1 MLPSGEMRARSP
13 RRRSPLARLALGV
26 CAAALLAACTNTSSP
41 PPATPSPPPGTNPTP
56 TQANPSASL
65 GAVSPGPSTTS
76 LSVPLALV
84 VDVRD
89 KRDGLSIAATRA
101 AIPGALVPCG
111 IGELKLAGQAVAAP
125 KVACLPGDQIEAKVH
140 GNAKAVAVIPPGLV
154 SARVKVLRVGGA
166 DLFGPP
172 SVRKLEYP
180 LVGTATGLPAAW
192 TAYDVAD
199 VRTLVS
205 TGDTCPDRG
214 PAKAAI
220 VQGKGW
226 PWILNGGTAR
236 YTGTYMDTRFSGP
249 TGNGWP
255 VVKAVRKGDTGKVRA
270 LIADADITVNDF
282 ECPMLAKFV
291 YHPKGTIFNVDPKVA
306 PLLASGGVDVVTLG
320 SNHITDAG
328 TSGVKQTL
336 AYLDANKIKHVGAG
350 LNLSQALQ
358 PAVVDVRGLRFAF
371 VGWDDIAG
379 SAAASATRAGAAT
392 LSDANVKA
400 SLAAAR
406 AQADIVFAMP
416 QWGWPEYHAGF
427 TKQQLAQRT
436 QFFAAGADHVL
447 GSGTHWASAVSITP
461 DSSGADHFVISSH
474 GNFLFGQDW
483 SRQTMEG
490 VVVELTFNGKQ
501 LVQARLHPY
510 VVLEQAQPNLVDPL
524 TDGRYVLD
532 QVWKVSQ
539 LP

>member
-1 MLPSGEMRARSP
+1 MRPRP
-13 RRRSPLARLALGV
+13 RRAGFALPALALASLV
-26 CAAALLAACTNTSSP
+26 AACTGSTTAPSATRGVEAATAAVSAEP
-41 PPATPSPPPGTNPTP
+41 TPTPSPPS
-56 TQANPSASL
+56 PSASP
-65 GAVSPGPSTTS
+65 APVDTY
-76 LSVPLALV
+76 LALV
-84 VDVRD
+84 ADVRD
-89 KRDGLSIAATRA
+89 KREGLSLDAARK
-101 AIPGALVPCG
+101 AITTGALIPCG
-111 IGELKLAGQAVAAP
+111 VTDLQLGGQPLAVPTAACVP
-125 KVACLPGDQIEAKVH
+125 ADQIADRVH
-140 GNAKAVAVIPPGLV
+140 GHAGALGLLPPGLV
-154 SARVKVLRVGGA
+154 SARVKALRLGGA

-172 SVRKLEYP
+172 SIRAQAYP
-180 LVGTATGLPAAW
+180 LEGVAHGLAVAW
-192 TAYDVAD
+192 TGYDPEQ

-214 PAKAAI
+214 PAREAL
-220 VQGKGW
+220 VLGKGW

-236 YTGTYMDTRFSGP
+236 YTGTYMNTFFSGP

-255 VVKAVRKGDTGKVRA
+255 VVRAVRRGDSGRVRK
-270 LIADADITVNDF
+270 LMSDADITVNDF
-282 ECPMLAKFV
+282 ECPMLARFT
-291 YHPKGTIFNVDPKVA
+291 YHPHGTVFNIDPRVA
-306 PLLASGGVDVVTLG
+306 PLLAGAGVDVVTLG

-328 TSGVKQTL
+328 ASGVKQTL
-336 AYLDANKIKHVGAG
+336 AYLDANGIRHVGAG
-350 LNLSQALQ
+350 MNLAQALA

-392 LSDANVKA
+392 LSDANVTA

-406 AQADIVFAMP
+406 AKADIVFALP

-436 QFFAAGADHVL
+436 QFFSAGADHVL

-461 DSSGADHFVISSH
+461 GADGADHFVISSH

-490 VVVELTFNGKQ
+490 VVVELTFYGTH

-510 VVLEQAQPNLVDPL
+510 VVLDQAQPNLTDPT

-532 QVWKVSQ
+532 QVWRVSQ

>member
-1 MLPSGEMRARSP
+1 MLPSDEMRARPS
-13 RRRSPLARLALGV
+13 RRRSRFGRLVLGISL
-26 CAAALLAACTNTSSP
+26 AALLVACSDTSSP
-41 PPATPSPPPGTNPTP
+41 RPPTPSAQPGSTTTATPPNGSANPTAP
-56 TQANPSASL
+56 GASASAA
-65 GAVSPGPSTTS
+65 AV
-76 LSVPLALV
+76 SVPLALA

-89 KRDGLSIAATRA
+89 KRDGVSIAAARA
-101 AIPGALVPCG
+101 LIAGAIVPCG
-111 IGELKLAGQAVAAP
+111 IGELTLVGQPVALPKTACQAGE
-125 KVACLPGDQIEAKVH
+125 GIEARVH
-140 GNAKAVAVIPPGLV
+140 GNAKAVALLPPGLV
-154 SARVKVLRVGGA
+154 TARVKVLRVGGA

-172 SVRKLEYP
+172 SVRKVAYP

-192 TAYDVAD
+192 TAYDVND

-214 PAKAAI
+214 PANMAI
-220 VQGKGW
+220 KKGKGW
-226 PWILNGGTAR
+226 PWILGGGTAR
-236 YTGTYMDTRFSGP
+236 YTGTHMDTRFSGP

-255 VVKAVRKGDTGKVRA
+255 VVEAVRTGDTGKVRA
-270 LIADADITVNDF
+270 LISDADITVNDF

-291 YHPKGTIFNVDPKVA
+291 FHSKGTIFNVDPKVA

-328 TSGVKQTL
+328 TTGVKQTL

-350 LNLSQALQ
+350 LNLAQALA

-379 SAAASATRAGAAT
+379 SAAASATHAGAAT

-406 AQADIVFAMP
+406 AQADVVFAMP

-436 QFFAAGADHVL
+436 EFFADGADHVL
-447 GSGTHWASAVSITP
+447 GSGTHWAAAISITP
-461 DSSGADHFVISSH
+461 DAQGADHFVISSH

-510 VVLEQAQPNLVDPL
+510 VVLDQAQPNLVDPL